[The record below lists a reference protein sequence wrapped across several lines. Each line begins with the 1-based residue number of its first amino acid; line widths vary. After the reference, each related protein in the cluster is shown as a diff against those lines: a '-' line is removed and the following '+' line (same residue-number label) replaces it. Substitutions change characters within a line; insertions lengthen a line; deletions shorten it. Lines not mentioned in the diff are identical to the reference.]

1 MNCCSISF
9 SLILLFSLASRAD
22 TTNAPAPAAL
32 PTPVPGIPVGWCIRA
47 KTPVFADAKAAGFE
61 YVELALQDV
70 YGLSDPDFSRLVA
83 DLQRLGLNARS
94 GYNPIPKELKIVGP
108 DVDQAKLDA
117 HLARVLDRAAALKLT
132 YIVLNSGASW
142 RVPEGF
148 AEDRAFT
155 QLADFSRHF
164 AELAAS
170 RGITVLIEPL
180 RATDSNQIITIAEAN
195 KLVETVNHANFQMM
209 VDYSFLRIQ
218 QDDIKAL
225 LASGGHLRN
234 IHISNPPKRTYPM
247 TDAESDYESFFQV
260 LKQIN
265 YRGGLSV
272 HGSPGVFTNDSPRA
286 ITFLRTKARE
296 VAGN

>member
-108 DVDQAKLDA
+108 DVERPNSMPTWRACSTAPPLSNSRTSSLTAALPGACRRASRRTGHSPSSRIFPVTSPNSQP
-117 HLARVLDRAAALKLT
+117 AAALP
-132 YIVLNSGASW
+132 S
-142 RVPEGF
+142 
-148 AEDRAFT
+148 
-155 QLADFSRHF
+155 
-164 AELAAS
+164 
-170 RGITVLIEPL
+170 
-180 RATDSNQIITIAEAN
+180 
-195 KLVETVNHANFQMM
+195 
-209 VDYSFLRIQ
+209 
-218 QDDIKAL
+218 
-225 LASGGHLRN
+225 
-234 IHISNPPKRTYPM
+234 
-247 TDAESDYESFFQV
+247 
-260 LKQIN
+260 
-265 YRGGLSV
+265 
-272 HGSPGVFTNDSPRA
+272 
-286 ITFLRTKARE
+286 
-296 VAGN
+296 